1 MYLSNYQVQT
11 LIERLTKLLG
21 YPPKEAWV
29 INLAFEIELSLK
41 PFFSDVELLQHYQA
55 IEKLHS

>member
-21 YPPKEAWV
+21 YPPKEALV
-29 INLAFEIELSLK
+29 INLAFEIEVSLK
-41 PFFSDVELLQHYQA
+41 PFFSDVELLQHYRA